1 MKTDTLKHIQWT
13 KNCPSVKKGQGKPK
27 NGKKKSC
34 TIKLIEEWLD
44 M

>member
-13 KNCPSVKKGQGKPK
+13 KNCPSVKKGKGKPK
-27 NGKKKSC
+27 LVKKSC